1 VHQEE
6 PFTKSLQALF
16 GFDAMFAT
24 SIWNSQMIGSDRN
37 DHFVD
42 TLSVFCTNLNENKEN
57 FEEINTVSDL
67 LKQVEVNQ
75 KEAQRKF
82 AVLEA
87 SDNAL

>member
-1 VHQEE
+1 
-6 PFTKSLQALF
+6 
-16 GFDAMFAT
+16 M
-24 SIWNSQMIGSDRN
+24 
-37 DHFVD
+37 
-42 TLSVFCTNLNENKEN
+42 LNENKEN